1 MIVCR
6 VKEPISEE
14 EPNVPNDPAPD
25 VSTLTRIK
33 ASLTKPIDHIAP
45 IYMIVASRA

>member
-25 VSTLTRIK
+25 VSTLTRTK